1 MSLTVREID
10 NHPDVVA
17 ATAELEWAQSQ
28 LKMSV
33 YGDAPHIDS
42 VEVLVAAQRCRN
54 ADNYRNRTIAKLVRG

>member
-1 MSLTVREID
+1 MALTLADIE
-10 NHPDVVA
+10 NNPEVVA